1 MRFFNVQLARDE
13 FHKRIGGGFPAG
25 SLVLIEGD
33 HGSGKSVVCQRLLY
47 GFLQNNLRATYIST
61 QMTTID
67 FINQMTSMDYRI
79 NRELISGNL
88 LYIPVYPLISKN
100 IRRDNFIEKLI
111 HAKSF
116 YEKDAIFID
125 SLSTIIVND
134 ASRENAEDLMAFFKR
149 VAGTE
154 KVIVYTVNPGEL
166 PEDVLEEI
174 KLASTAILKLEIKP
188 FGGDVK
194 NVINIVK
201 YNFAQSN
208 FQKVTVFR
216 VEPKVGM
223 VVEITSIA

>member
-1 MRFFNVQLARDE
+1 MKFFNVQLARDE